1 MTQKPD
7 FQDLQVAAAGPIGR
21 LTLNRPEKLN
31 ALSPTLLQELALA
44 ARWFDS
50 QPSVRVVLVAGAGRA
65 FCAGFDLNFFGGMDS
80 APPSREDADLGRVM
94 TEQLTGMRA
103 LTLAV
108 IQGRCVGGGV
118 VIAAACDL
126 RIAAADALFSIPEID
141 MGIPLAWGGIPR
153 LVREIGPA
161 MTRELVLDCRE
172 FSAAEAQA
180 LGFVN
185 RCVPAEKLVEVAE
198 AWASRLAAKAGH
210 LLAVTKR
217 AVNAA
222 TEQLLSSASAVAD
235 ADELLL
241 ALKDPECQEM
251 SRNYLARRRKH

>member
-1 MTQKPD
+1 MAQAEFET
-7 FQDLQVAAAGPIGR
+7 LRVAAEGPLGR

-31 ALSPTLLQELALA
+31 ALSPTMLKELVQA

-50 QPSVRVVLVAGAGRA
+50 RPDIRVVLVAGAGRV
-65 FCAGFDLNFFGGMDS
+65 FCAGFDLNFFGAADGS
-80 APPSREDADLGRVM
+80 PPGHEDADLGRVM
-94 TEQLTGMRA
+94 TEQLANMRA
-103 LTLAV
+103 LTLAA
-108 IQGRCVGGGV
+108 IQGRCIGGGV

-126 RIAAADALFSIPEID
+126 RIAADDAMFSIPEID

-180 LGFVN
+180 LRLVN
-185 RCVPAEKLVEVAE
+185 RCVPAEKLAHEAG
-198 AWASRLAAKAGH
+198 AWAAKLAGKAGH

-217 AVNAA
+217 QVNAA
-222 TEQLLSSASAVAD
+222 AELLLSSAGAVAD
-235 ADELLL
+235 ADELLA
-241 ALKDPECQEM
+241 ALGQPECRQM
-251 SRNYLARRRKH
+251 SKSYLAGRLKR

>member
-1 MTQKPD
+1 MAQAEFET
-7 FQDLQVAAAGPIGR
+7 LRIAAEGPLGR

-31 ALSPTLLQELALA
+31 ALSPTTLKELAQA

-50 QPSVRVVLVAGAGRA
+50 RPEIRVVLVAGAGRA
-65 FCAGFDLNFFGGMDS
+65 FCAGFDLDFFGGADS
-80 APPSREDADLGRVM
+80 SPPGHKDADLGRVM
-94 TEQLTGMRA
+94 AEQLANMRA
-103 LTLAV
+103 LTLAA

-126 RIAAADALFSIPEID
+126 RIAADNAIFSIPEID
-141 MGIPLAWGGIPR
+141 LGIPLGWGGIPR

-180 LGFVN
+180 LRFVN
-185 RCVPAEKLVEVAE
+185 RRVPAEKLADEAG
-198 AWASRLAAKAGH
+198 AWAARLARKAGH

-217 AVNAA
+217 QVNAA
-222 TEQLLSSASAVAD
+222 TELLLSTAGAVAD
-235 ADELLL
+235 ADELLT
-241 ALKDPECQEM
+241 ALGEPECREM
-251 SRNYLARRRKH
+251 SRNYLATRLKR

>member
-1 MTQKPD
+1 MVQPEFET
-7 FQDLQVAAAGPIGR
+7 LLVSAEGPLGR

-31 ALSPTLLQELALA
+31 ALSPAMLKELVQA
-44 ARWFDS
+44 ARWFDA
-50 QPSVRVVLVAGAGRA
+50 QPEIRVVIVAGAGRA
-65 FCAGFDLNFFGGMDS
+65 FCAGFDLNFFAGADGT
-80 APPSREDADLGRVM
+80 PPGHEDADLGRVM
-94 TEQLTGMRA
+94 IEQLANMRA
-103 LTLAV
+103 LTLAA

-126 RIAAADALFSIPEID
+126 RIAAADAIFSIPEID

-185 RCVPAEKLVEVAE
+185 RRIPAEKLAE
-198 AWASRLAAKAGH
+198 EAAAWANRLAGKAGR

-217 AVNAA
+217 QVNAA
-222 TEQLLSSASAVAD
+222 AELLLPSAAAIGD
-235 ADELLL
+235 ADELLA
-241 ALKDPECQEM
+241 ALGDPECREM
-251 SRNYLARRRKH
+251 SRNYLAARLKR